1 MVETHTQKG
10 ILNLKGIA
18 GGLPKLS
25 KKLAYHDAD
34 AHIMMHI
41 QRIFS
46 FVLFVHH
53 VFYKSKKIPFLAQNF
68 KAEVSG

>member
-34 AHIMMHI
+34 AHIMMHT

-53 VFYKSKKIPFLAQNF
+53 VFYKSKKNPLSCPEFQ
-68 KAEVSG
+68 S